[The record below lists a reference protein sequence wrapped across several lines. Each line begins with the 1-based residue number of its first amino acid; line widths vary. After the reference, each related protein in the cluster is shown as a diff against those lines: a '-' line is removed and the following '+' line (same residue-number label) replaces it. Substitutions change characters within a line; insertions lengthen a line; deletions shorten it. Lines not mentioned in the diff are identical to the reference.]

1 VPNVVA
7 IAADCP
13 VPGAPVPVL
22 PLDDVGAVAD
32 AALALAEPL
41 AGVIAA
47 LAAAGPPARLMGA
60 PPPAR
65 TRRP

>member
-1 VPNVVA
+1 MRA

-13 VPGAPVPVL
+13 VPDSPVPVL
-22 PLDDVGAVAD
+22 PLDDVAAVAD

-47 LAAAGPPARLMGA
+47 LAAAGPPARLTGA
-60 PPPAR
+60 HPPAR
-65 TRRP
+65 ARRP